1 MRKLIFLL
9 PFILLIGSPVF
20 SQSKIEADFGVGFM
34 EGLST
39 KLKFGNNFQFGLCQG
54 FAPGVSPFWLT
65 GTELYY
71 HFGKESK
78 FAGQRTFYVMGGFS
92 TTLFALGYDSF
103 EKIATY
109 SRIGRTINFSAKTG
123 LNVDF
128 GIGILSA
135 DDIDGYHSTLI
146 PTASVHFFVRL

>member
-20 SQSKIEADFGVGFM
+20 SQSKIEADFGAGFM

-39 KLKFGNNFQFGLCQG
+39 KLKFGNDFQFGLCQG

-65 GTELYY
+65 GAELYC
-71 HFGKESK
+71 HFGNESK
-78 FAGQRTFYVMGGFS
+78 FTSQRTFYVMGGLS

-103 EKIATY
+103 EKIMTY
-109 SRIGRTINFSAKTG
+109 PRIGRTVNFSAKTG
-123 LNVDF
+123 MNFDVGLSF
-128 GIGILSA
+128 LSA
-135 DDIDGYHSTLI
+135 DDIDGYHTSAF
-146 PTASVHFFVRL
+146 PSASIHYFVRF